1 MGFVA
6 NSCRVFRREVRRM
19 VSRFSYCALLTLLP
33 TAAFAIFGSL
43 FLRSVTGLP
52 VALLDEDRSPTSRQL
67 AQMIDATSGVDIYCN
82 IASAAEG
89 ERLIRCGKA
98 RAMVTLPEGFE
109 RDLLGGRQPVVALY
123 NSGSN
128 LTTNGIVERDVQ
140 SAVRTFGV
148 GVQLQLLE
156 ARGLS
161 SAEAMAVAMP
171 IEVDEHTLF
180 NPCLDY
186 AAYLAP
192 TFMSMTLLIFAVLA
206 TIYAVGSEL
215 KESSAREW
223 LDVGGG
229 SMVAALVG
237 KLALPTV
244 MVLLW
249 AGVMFFVLFALLGVA
264 LNGSVWLLVLA
275 TVIFIVS
282 YESVALLF
290 VALFDNMRMALSL
303 GGGYS
308 VLSFSF
314 SGVTFPSIAMFAPV
328 RILGYIFPFTYYMK
342 IYVDLV
348 VRGAPVGYALRT
360 MAPMMLFCLLPIALL
375 PRLKRV
381 CCDSRYWGKS

>member
-6 NSCRVFRREVRRM
+6 NSCRVLQREARRM
-19 VSRFSYCALLTLLP
+19 VSRRSYCAMLTLLP
-33 TAAFAIFGSL
+33 VVAFAIFGSL

-52 VALLDEDRSPTSRQL
+52 VALLDKDNSPTSRQL
-67 AQMIDATSGVDIYCN
+67 ARMIDATSGVDIYCN
-82 IASAAEG
+82 IASTAEG
-89 ERLIRCGKA
+89 ERLIRCGKT
-98 RAMVTLPEGFE
+98 RAMLLLPEGFE
-109 RDLLGGRQPVVALY
+109 EDLLGARQPVVALY
-123 NSGSN
+123 NSGAN
-128 LTTNGIVERDVQ
+128 MTTNGIVERDVQ
-140 SAVRTFGV
+140 SAVRSFGV

-156 ARGLS
+156 AVGLS

-171 IEVDEHTLF
+171 IEVAEHTLF

-186 AAYLAP
+186 ATYLAP
-192 TFMSMTLLIFAVLA
+192 TFMAMTLLIFAVLA

-215 KESSAREW
+215 KESTAREW
-223 LDVGGG
+223 LDTGGG
-229 SMVAALVG
+229 SMSAALLG
-237 KLALPTV
+237 KLALPTAMV
-244 MVLLW
+244 MLW
-249 AGVMFFVLFALLGVA
+249 AGVMFFVLFALLGVE
-264 LNGSVWLLVLA
+264 LNGSFWLLVLA
-275 TVIFIVS
+275 TAIFIVS

-314 SGVTFPSIAMFAPV
+314 SGVTFPSIAMFSAV
-328 RILGYIFPFTYYMK
+328 KFIGYIFPFTYYMK

-348 VRGAPVGYALRT
+348 VRGVPAGYALRT
-360 MAPMMLFCLLPIALL
+360 MAVMMLFCLLPIAIL